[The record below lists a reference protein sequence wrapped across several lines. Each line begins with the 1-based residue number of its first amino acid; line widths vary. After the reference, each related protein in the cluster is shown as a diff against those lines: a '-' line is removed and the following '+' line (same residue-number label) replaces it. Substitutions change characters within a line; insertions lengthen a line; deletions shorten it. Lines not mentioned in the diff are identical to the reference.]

1 MNWYIRT
8 SKVCSFSDWEARL
21 RAGQKRIG
29 ICGKIRMSFVE
40 VPERVQSV
48 HSDQS
53 EGCNRRF
60 YIERLWFKLLEVVD
74 GRLH

>member
-40 VPERVQSV
+40 VPERVQLED
-48 HSDQS
+48 SDQS
-53 EGCNRRF
+53 KGYNQRL
-60 YIERLWFKLLEVVD
+60 YIERLWSKLL
-74 GRLH
+74 